1 MTTTHQIKLEPITEF
16 SHELWNAVSRP
27 AVSTQILIILIS
39 LSIGFFIASRGRI
52 NFKRLKLPI
61 KPEVT
66 AALIAVFLLS
76 IIYALMQILQRPNGL
91 IQHAWSLSIAYIVLN
106 ILFESITHA
115 LSKSKAEQFRQYERK
130 LFIPAAIGYLL
141 FVIIE
146 TFGDPSSLLS
156 APIIQLF
163 GTPFNISDALLITFG
178 LYLWVNLSSLMTQI
192 LEWAFGS
199 NKTTNREISKA
210 IFTLIRY
217 GLVGF
222 GIFVIVGTIGINPT
236 VFGLITGGLSVGIGL
251 GLKEIIS
258 NFVSG
263 IWLLMEGS
271 TKPGD
276 VINLNLLDSSGE
288 AFQLA
293 TITNCGLRAVT
304 VTNVNDHSERIIPNN
319 LFFTNQITTYTKNHN
334 IIARKSYFGVSY
346 GSDPNQVI
354 KLITSVVTSHPEV
367 LESPAPSTVFVA
379 YGDSSLDFY
388 VKFFI
393 QDVMGGIRV
402 TSEVNLMI
410 WAILKE
416 HSIEIPFPQR
426 TLHIQ
431 DPINISYQDTEE
443 NSSPT
448 SN

>member
-1 MTTTHQIKLEPITEF
+1 MTTTHQIKLEPITQF

-27 AVSTQILIILIS
+27 AVSTQILIIIIS

>member
-1 MTTTHQIKLEPITEF
+1 MTTSSKINLEPVIQF
-16 SHELWNAVSRP
+16 CNELWHAFSRT
-27 AVSTQILIILIS
+27 AVSTQVLIIIICL
-39 LSIGFFIASRGRI
+39 LTGWTIASKAKI
-52 NFKRLKLPI
+52 NLKLLKAPI
-61 KPEVT
+61 KPKAT
-66 AALIAVFLLS
+66 AASLALVLLS
-76 IIYALMQILQRPNGL
+76 MIYALMEIIRRPNGI
-91 IQHAWSLSIAYIVLN
+91 IQHAWALLLVYIILT
-106 ILFESITHA
+106 ILFQVLIYSVNRD
-115 LSKSKAEQFRQYERK
+115 KAEQIKKYKTR
-130 LFIPAAIGYLL
+130 LFIPIFIGYLL
-141 FVIIE
+141 FEVIQI
-146 TFGDPSSLLS
+146 FGDPLSLLGS
-156 APIIQLF
+156 TIIQLF
-163 GTPFNISDALLITFG
+163 GTPFNIGDALLITIG
-178 LYLWVNLSSLMTQI
+178 LYLWVNLSSLITQI
-192 LEWAFGS
+192 LEWSFGS
-199 NKTTNREISKA
+199 NSIQDREVSKA

-217 GLVGF
+217 GLVGLGVF
-222 GIFVIVGTIGINPT
+222 IIIGAIGINPT

-263 IWLLMEGS
+263 IWLLIEGS

-288 AFQLA
+288 AFQIA
-293 TITNCGLRAVT
+293 KITDCGLRAVT

-319 LFFTNQITTYTKNHN
+319 LFFSNQITTYTKNHN

-354 KLITSVVTSHPEV
+354 RLITNVVRSHPEV
-367 LESPAPSTVFVA
+367 LEDPEPSTMFIA

-410 WAILKE
+410 WKTLQE
-416 HSIEIPFPQR
+416 NSIEIPFPQR

-431 DPINISYQDTEE
+431 DSISITSKDIQEKP
-443 NSSPT
+443 SS
-448 SN
+448 

>member
-27 AVSTQILIILIS
+27 AVSTQILIIIIS

>member
-1 MTTTHQIKLEPITEF
+1 MTTASKINLQPIIQF
-16 SHELWNAVSRP
+16 CNELWHAISRT
-27 AVSTQILIILIS
+27 AVSTQILIIIICLIV
-39 LSIGFFIASRGRI
+39 GWTIASKAKI
-52 NFKRLKLPI
+52 NFKLLKAPI
-61 KPEVT
+61 KPKAT
-66 AALIAVFLLS
+66 AATLALVLLS
-76 IIYALMQILQRPNGL
+76 VIYALMEVLKRPNGL
-91 IQHAWSLSIAYIVLN
+91 IQHAGALLIAYIVLT
-106 ILFESITHA
+106 ISFQALIHSI
-115 LSKSKAEQFRQYERK
+115 SKGKAEQLKQYKSR
-130 LFIPAAIGYLL
+130 LFIPIFIGYLL
-141 FVIIE
+141 FEVIQI
-146 TFGDPSSLLS
+146 FGDPLSLLGS
-156 APIIQLF
+156 TIIQLF
-163 GTPFNISDALLITFG
+163 GTPFNIGDALLMTIG
-178 LYLWVNLSSLMTQI
+178 LYLWVNLSSLITQT
-192 LEWAFGS
+192 LEWSFGS
-199 NKTTNREISKA
+199 NKVQDREVSKA

-288 AFQLA
+288 AFQIA
-293 TITNCGLRAVT
+293 EITNCGLRAVT
-304 VTNVNDHSERIIPNN
+304 VTNANDHSERIIPNN

-354 KLITSVVTSHPEV
+354 QLITNVVRLHPEV
-367 LESPAPSTVFVA
+367 LANPAPSTMFIA

-402 TSEVNLMI
+402 TSEVNLII
-410 WAILKE
+410 WKTLQE
-416 HSIEIPFPQR
+416 NSIEIPFPQR

-431 DPINISYQDTEE
+431 DSIDITSKNTQQDQ
-443 NSSPT
+443 SQ
-448 SN
+448 

>member
-1 MTTTHQIKLEPITEF
+1 
-16 SHELWNAVSRP
+16 
-27 AVSTQILIILIS
+27 
-39 LSIGFFIASRGRI
+39 
-52 NFKRLKLPI
+52 
-61 KPEVT
+61 
-66 AALIAVFLLS
+66 
-76 IIYALMQILQRPNGL
+76 MQILQRPNGL

-106 ILFESITHA
+106 IIFESFAHA

>member
-1 MTTTHQIKLEPITEF
+1 MTTMHQIKLEPITQF

-27 AVSTQILIILIS
+27 AVSTQILIILII

-222 GIFVIVGTIGINPT
+222 GIFVIIGTIGINPT

-367 LESPAPSTVFVA
+367 LESPAPSTVFVV

>member
-27 AVSTQILIILIS
+27 AVSTQILIIIIS

-222 GIFVIVGTIGINPT
+222 GIFVIIGTIGINPT

>member
-1 MTTTHQIKLEPITEF
+1 MTTTHQIKLEPITQF

-66 AALIAVFLLS
+66 AALITVFLLS

-106 ILFESITHA
+106 IIFESFAHA

>member
-1 MTTTHQIKLEPITEF
+1 
-16 SHELWNAVSRP
+16 
-27 AVSTQILIILIS
+27 
-39 LSIGFFIASRGRI
+39 
-52 NFKRLKLPI
+52 
-61 KPEVT
+61 
-66 AALIAVFLLS
+66 
-76 IIYALMQILQRPNGL
+76 
-91 IQHAWSLSIAYIVLN
+91 
-106 ILFESITHA
+106 
-115 LSKSKAEQFRQYERK
+115 
-130 LFIPAAIGYLL
+130 
-141 FVIIE
+141 
-146 TFGDPSSLLS
+146 
-156 APIIQLF
+156 
-163 GTPFNISDALLITFG
+163 
-178 LYLWVNLSSLMTQI
+178 
-192 LEWAFGS
+192 
-199 NKTTNREISKA
+199 
-210 IFTLIRY
+210 
-217 GLVGF
+217 
-222 GIFVIVGTIGINPT
+222 
-236 VFGLITGGLSVGIGL
+236 
-251 GLKEIIS
+251 
-258 NFVSG
+258 
-263 IWLLMEGS
+263 MEGS

>member
-27 AVSTQILIILIS
+27 AVSTQILIIIIS

-410 WAILKE
+410 WEILKE